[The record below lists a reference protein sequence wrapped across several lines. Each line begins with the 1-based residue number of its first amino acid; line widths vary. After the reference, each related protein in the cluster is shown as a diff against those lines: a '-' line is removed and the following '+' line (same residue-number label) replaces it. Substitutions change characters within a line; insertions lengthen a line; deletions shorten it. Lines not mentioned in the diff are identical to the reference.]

1 MTAGRTAGAAGSMPR
16 SAGIRTLGRATA
28 TAPSPSAW
36 SSNRAMPS
44 RSARWSR
51 SSPPCASARRC
62 RATRRRSAPSRRASS
77 PTVHSIRCSS
87 KPLPPVRASK
97 GAAAMN
103 RDAVSTL
110 TVSPLMSTAR
120 TLASGALL
128 ALLAS
133 LTACGG
139 GGAPVSVNAAPPTS
153 AAQTYTGP
161 PPANADIQ
169 AFMINFW
176 ANVSPSN
183 RCGGCHHPGGQSPM
197 FARSDDV
204 NLAYQAALPLVNLS
218 DPSQSTMVL
227 KVGGGHNC
235 WVADPSACAA
245 TLQVWIQGWV
255 GAGSSSTTS
264 IKLLAPPVR
273 TPGNSLQ
280 FPVDPTAFQNI
291 IYTPLLHPYCS
302 GCHNPNSPTAQQPY
316 FASDNVQEAYL
327 AAQPKMSL
335 STAIANPDTAPY
347 QDQSRFYE
355 RLANESHHCWGSPP
369 DCVASSTA
377 MHEAIRAFALGI
389 TPTQVD
395 PSLIVSNALALTDGT
410 IASGGSRYEA
420 NLVAKYMFMTG
431 QGSTAYD
438 TSGVNPEADLTLT
451 GNVTWVGGWGINIG
465 MGGAAQASTSASAK
479 FASMIQPAGEY
490 TIEAWVAPADV
501 TQTNAWIVSYSG
513 SNTTRNM
520 TLGQAAMQYE
530 GFARSSTTSTAG
542 TPPLLTSTTGGA
554 AQAALQH
561 VVLTYDPVNGQK
573 IYVNGVFTGDMDAS
587 KGGSLA
593 NWDST
598 FALVLGNETT
608 GQRQWQGVIKFVAIH
623 NRALTAAQIQQ
634 NFAAGVGQKF
644 FLLFGVPTAWTN
656 VNQSYILF
664 QASQY
669 DSYSYLFDQP
679 KFISLDPTAMPANLP
694 ISGIRIG
701 VNGTLAPAGQAFTSV
716 NATVGG
722 ANYTAA
728 NGQLLSPLG
737 TVVPAT
743 LGPSNDLFF
752 LSFDQIGTHSHKYVD
767 PIGPGTLPALPTQ
780 PQPDFGIATFER
792 VNHSLSR
799 ITGVAI
805 TDSAVNTL
813 YQASQ
818 QSMPAGPLIAAFGPS
833 QQAAISQLANTYCR
847 EMMASGPPNGLRDQF
862 FGAGIE
868 TSL

>member
-1 MTAGRTAGAAGSMPR
+1 
-16 SAGIRTLGRATA
+16 
-28 TAPSPSAW
+28 
-36 SSNRAMPS
+36 
-44 RSARWSR
+44 
-51 SSPPCASARRC
+51 
-62 RATRRRSAPSRRASS
+62 
-77 PTVHSIRCSS
+77 
-87 KPLPPVRASK
+87 
-97 GAAAMN
+97 MN
-103 RDAVSTL
+103 RDAISTL
-110 TVSPLMSTAR
+110 TVSPLMSAAR
-120 TLASGALL
+120 TMASGALL
-128 ALLAS
+128 ALLGL

-161 PPANADIQ
+161 PPGNADVQ

-183 RCGGCHHPGGQSPM
+183 RCGGCHHAGGQSPM

-204 NLAYQAALPLVNLS
+204 NLAYEAALPLVNLS
-218 DPSQSTMVL
+218 DPSQSTFVL

-245 TLQVWIQGWV
+245 TMLVWIQNWV
-255 GAGSSSTTS
+255 GAGSSSTTTV
-264 IKLLAPPVR
+264 KLIAPPVR

-280 FPVDPTAFQNI
+280 FPVDPSAFGNTVYPI
-291 IYTPLLHPYCS
+291 VHKYCV
-302 GCHNPNSPTAQQPY
+302 GCHNPNSATAQQPY
-316 FASDNVQEAYL
+316 FASDNLQEAYL

-335 STAIANPDTAPY
+335 STAIANPDTPSPTTGFY

-377 MHEAIRAFALGI
+377 MHEAIRTFALGI

-395 PSLIVSNALALTDGT
+395 PSLIVSNALALTDGI
-410 IASGGSRYEA
+410 IAASGSRYEA
-420 NLVAKYMFMTG
+420 NLVAKYMFQTG

-438 TSGVNPEADLTLT
+438 TSGVSPEADLSLS

-465 MGGAAQASTSASAK
+465 PGGVAQASTSASAK
-479 FASMIQPAGEY
+479 FATMIQGSGEY
-490 TIEAWVAPADV
+490 TIETWVAPNNV

-520 TLGQAAMQYE
+520 TLGQDAMQYQ

-542 TPPLLTSTTGGA
+542 MPPLITTTTGGA
-554 AQAALQH
+554 AQAALSH
-561 VVLTYDPVNGQK
+561 VVLTYDAVNGQK
-573 IYVNGVFTGDMDAS
+573 IYVNGVYTGDADPS

-644 FLLFGVPTAWTN
+644 FLLFGVSQLTG

-664 QASQY
+664 QGSQY
-669 DSYSYLFDQP
+669 DTYSYLFDQP

-694 ISGIRIG
+694 ISGIRVG
-701 VNGTLAPAGQAFTSV
+701 VNGVLAPAGQAFTSV
-716 NATVGG
+716 NSTVGG
-722 ANYTAA
+722 SNYTAA

-752 LSFDQIGTHSHKYVD
+752 LSFDQIGTHSHAYVD
-767 PIGPGTLPALPTQ
+767 PTPPGTPPAPPTT
-780 PQPDFGIATFER
+780 PQPDFGVATFER
-792 VNHSLSR
+792 VNHSMSK
-799 ITGVAI
+799 ISGVAI

-818 QSMPAGPLIAAFGPS
+818 QSMPAAPLIAAFGPS

-847 EMMASGPPNGLRDQF
+847 EMMASQALRDQF

-868 TSL
+868 ASLNNGAGTLVGAGGATLRQTIEQALVTHAVGNANPQTASAVTTELEALLQRIQSLSGTATVSDATVAACTAVLGSAAVTLQ